1 MAKAASQRL
10 QVVGLL
16 SLLLCAIGL
25 YGLLSYAVVHRTN
38 EIGIPMALGA
48 DRMSVFRMIFR
59 RALQL
64 TVIGLLVGGP
74 IALLSARVIR
84 TQLFGVSAADPTIL
98 TLGIF
103 LLALA
108 SMIAAYV
115 PTRRASR
122 IEPMQAV
129 RISNRLKGADN

>member
-25 YGLLSYAVVHRTN
+25 YGLLSYAVVH
-38 EIGIPMALGA
+38 EIGIRMALGA